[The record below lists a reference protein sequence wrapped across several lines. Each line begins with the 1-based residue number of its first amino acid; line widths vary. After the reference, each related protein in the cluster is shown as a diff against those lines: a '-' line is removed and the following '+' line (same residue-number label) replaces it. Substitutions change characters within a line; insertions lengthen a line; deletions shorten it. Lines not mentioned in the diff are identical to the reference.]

1 MLNYWILVSIFVELN
16 NLRKGG
22 KLVEGIKIYSSN
34 LNFDGIITIDS
45 SSKISAVKGNRDKVS
60 AWLLK
65 LSKPGVYMLFINDS
79 VYVGQSS
86 SSIGNRIFNVHSN
99 GIEKDWQSVIA
110 FTCDVD
116 SNSLLFLE
124 NALCEY
130 AHRHYNCLTS
140 TPSRENCNESFRY
153 SHYHLSIAQLEI
165 CSAFF
170 RDIRDYL
177 AIFSRFSPQK
187 KVKTFTF
194 ESKARDSSGTAEIEI
209 HCGKKRKVVLKRGS
223 KISKD
228 VSLNFASSQN
238 VTLKRNKLISEG
250 KIVERILQVDVNFS
264 SQSAAG
270 EFLNGTSF
278 DGNSNWKTDD
288 GTRLKELL

>member
-1 MLNYWILVSIFVELN
+1 MIFVELDIT
-16 NLRKGG
+16 LRKGG
-22 KLVEGIKIYSSN
+22 KLTENLTIYSSSPK
-34 LNFDGIITIDS
+34 FDGVITIDS
-45 SSKISAVKGNRDKVS
+45 SSKISATKVNRAEISVCSQRLNK
-60 AWLLK
+60 A
-65 LSKPGVYMLFINDS
+65 GVYMLFINDA

-86 SSIGNRIFNVHSN
+86 SSVKNRIFNVHSN
-99 GIEKDWQSVIA
+99 GIEKDWQFVIA
-110 FTCDVD
+110 FTCDID
-116 SNSLLFLE
+116 SNSLLFIE

-130 AHRHYNCLTS
+130 AHNHYNCLTS
-140 TPSRENCNESFRY
+140 TPARENCNENFRY

-170 RDIRDYL
+170 RDILDYL
-177 AIFSRFSPQK
+177 LIFKRFSPHK
-187 KVKTFTF
+187 KIEIFKF
-194 ESKARDSSGTAEIEI
+194 ESKTRDASGTAEIEI

-228 VSLNFASSQN
+228 VSLNFASSKS
-238 VTLKRNKLISEG
+238 VTQRRNKLISEG
-250 KIVERILQVDVNFS
+250 EIIDRILQVDVNFS